1 MRYKDRFFAPA
12 VHFFH
17 TDALRKKKSFF
28 NRLKDEVC
36 LGILIILA
44 GGLLL
49 AGSVDKREVKTTE
62 LSPGQSLI
70 RKDLLVK
77 PRPAEVRPRRNI
89 FVRGGGAAVE
99 PGPPANVAPPQVET
113 PSDKAVPESVG
124 PDIRYIG
131 FVTTARKIVGLVLVN
146 GQALA
151 VAEGDRVAGDY
162 TVLKISPE
170 TLELAGPDGQ
180 TKTISIKGENI

>member
-1 MRYKDRFFAPA
+1 MRYKDRFFEPPIRS
-12 VHFFH
+12 V
-17 TDALRKKKSFF
+17 DRVRPRKKRYFEK
-28 NRLKDEVC
+28 RLKDGVVF
-36 LGILIILA
+36 GILWFLA

-49 AGSVDKREVKTTE
+49 AGSVDKREAKTTE

-99 PGPPANVAPPQVET
+99 PGPPANLAPPQAET

-151 VAEGDRVAGDY
+151 VAGGDRLAGDY

>member
-1 MRYKDRFFAPA
+1 MRYKDLFFAPP
-12 VHFFH
+12 VHPV
-17 TDALRKKKSFF
+17 DMCRRRKKRYIEK
-28 NRLKDEVC
+28 RLKDGVVF
-36 LGILIILA
+36 GILCFLT

-49 AGSVDKREVKTTE
+49 AGSVDKREAKTTE
-62 LSPGQSLI
+62 LSPGPSLI

-89 FVRGGGAAVE
+89 FIRGGGAAVE
-99 PGPPANVAPPQVET
+99 PGPPAKVAPPQAET
-113 PSDKAVPESVG
+113 PTDKAVPESAG
-124 PDIRYIG
+124 PVIRYIG

-170 TLELAGPDGQ
+170 TLELAGPEGQ
-180 TKTISIKGENI
+180 TKTVSIKGENI